1 MVANNS
7 EWIWLSNRRFR
18 AGLTRRWRTV
28 ACRRSIAF
36 RASTTAWAAM
46 LRAVIERHGGTVD
59 KFIGGAVG
67 AVFGIPHVH
76 EDDRCGRSGPRPRS
90 AGGFQ

>member
-1 MVANNS
+1 MDLAQQS
-7 EWIWLSNRRFR
+7 KISGRFDTP
-18 AGLTRRWRTV
+18 LETV
-28 ACRRSIAF
+28 ACRGSIAF
-36 RASTTAWAAM
+36 GVSTTAWAAM

-67 AVFGIPHVH
+67 AVFGIPRVH
-76 EDDRCGRSGPRPRS
+76 EDDRRGRSGPRPRS